1 MSQIS
6 QALQRINERIANAAY
21 RANRS
26 PNEIKLIAVS
36 KTFPAEAILEAIEAG
51 QRDFGENRVEEAIA
65 KMKVVM
71 PVTANLG
78 KEVRFHLIGHLQ
90 SRKAKDVAGK
100 FACIHSVDSF
110 KLANKLNTSSS
121 VARQDILL
129 ECNVSGEVS
138 KEGFSLAGWESNRA
152 IFDAFAREV
161 EQIVALPHLRTRGL
175 MTMAPIVENP
185 EVARPVFA
193 GLRHLRDEL
202 HERFPAHDWREL
214 SMGMT
219 DDFEVAIEEGS
230 TMVRIG
236 RAIFGT
242 RGVG

>member
-26 PNEIKLIAVS
+26 PDEIKLIAVS
-36 KTFPAEAILEAIEAG
+36 KTFPVEAILEAMEAG
-51 QRDFGENRVEEAIA
+51 QMDFGENRVEEAIA

-71 PVTANLG
+71 PISSNFG

-90 SRKAKDVAGK
+90 SRKAKYAAGM
-100 FACIHSVDSF
+100 FACIHSVDSL
-110 KLANKLNTSSS
+110 KLANKLNTASS
-121 VARQDILL
+121 VAHQDILL

-138 KEGFSLAGWESNRA
+138 KEGFSLAGWENNRS

-161 EQIVALPHLRTRGL
+161 EQIVTLPHLRIRGL
-175 MTMAPIVENP
+175 MTMAPIVENA

-193 GLRHLRDEL
+193 NLRLLRDAL
-202 HERFPAHDWREL
+202 HERFPTHDWNEL

-219 DDFEVAIEEGS
+219 DDFEVAIEEGT